1 MPYSI
6 FTNLGLDFIVLD
18 MLEDIK
24 VSMILGRSF
33 LSTAH
38 AKIYVFNEKISL
50 RVGNDKIVFKS
61 NNPTSNIIKRVFV
74 LGLRERMELNL
85 EARLMGQALI
95 LNKSLDP
102 KYEDYIELNDL
113 NEPWELRRNQEVND
127 LGPTIEERKA
137 IDEPMVDII
146 KTRND
151 DEMTDGIDEYLSFCD
166 FDRKVYID
174 CAYNLQFS
182 CMIVIENI
190 DAYRDQDMGEVIV
203 GKPFCKE
210 VSTHDELNGISHPYK
225 KLKGFYKGVLNLGL
239 GYIRD
244 ANMVKWLT
252 RGHVS
257 VHEME

>member
-38 AKIYVFNEKISL
+38 AKL
-50 RVGNDKIVFKS
+50 D
-61 NNPTSNIIKRVFV
+61 
-74 LGLRERMELNL
+74 L

-127 LGPTIEERKA
+127 LGPTIEEGV
-137 IDEPMVDII
+137 I
-146 KTRND
+146 
-151 DEMTDGIDEYLSFCD
+151 
-166 FDRKVYID
+166 
-174 CAYNLQFS
+174 
-182 CMIVIENI
+182 IVILS
-190 DAYRDQDMGEVIV
+190 GV
-203 GKPFCKE
+203 
-210 VSTHDELNGISHPYK
+210 NG
-225 KLKGFYKGVLNLGL
+225 L
-239 GYIRD
+239 
-244 ANMVKWLT
+244 
-252 RGHVS
+252 
-257 VHEME
+257 